1 MARRIRR
8 ALVSTHDKQGVV
20 ALCRELRAAEV
31 EILSSG
37 GTAGLL
43 EAEHVAVIRVA
54 DYTGSPEILDGRVKT
69 LHPRI
74 HAGILAVRSN
84 PEHMDQLARHDIEP
98 IDLVVVNLYPFRETV
113 ATPGAGLEQIVEMI
127 DIGGPSLIRGAAK
140 NFADVAVVVDPADY
154 AEIAD
159 SIRGHGTLPLETRRR
174 LALKAFAHTSEYD
187 SAIHEYLSSLVSQAP
202 SDTGPF
208 PRSFRPGFEKAQELR
223 YGENPHQRAAFYRD
237 AASPSISVATSR
249 KLHGKELSFNN
260 VLDFDAALTL
270 AAELSAGGCVIVKHG
285 NPCGVALDAE
295 PVAAFRRALDCDP
308 VSAFGGVIAFNRDVD
323 ATVATAVSEAFYEG
337 VIAPEF
343 EPAALLILTEKKNL
357 RLLAV
362 GDLTGYRRA
371 GFDLR
376 RVGGGL
382 LVQDWDDAG
391 APVRS
396 GRVVTRRPPTEDE
409 WRSLEFAWV
418 VVRHVKSNAIV
429 FAREDRTLG
438 VGAGQMSR
446 VDSVRFGIEKARVPL
461 DGAAMASDAFFPF
474 RDGVDVAAAA
484 GVKAVV
490 QPGGSIRDREVI
502 DAADE
507 HGIAMVFTGRRHFR
521 H

>member
-1 MARRIRR
+1 VERRIQR
-8 ALVSTHDKQGVV
+8 ALVSTHDKRGVV
-20 ALCRELRAAEV
+20 ALCRELRAAKI

-43 EAEHVAVIRVA
+43 ESESVEVVRVA

-74 HAGILAVRSN
+74 HAGILAVRGN
-84 PEHMDQLARHDIEP
+84 PEHMEQLALHRVEP
-98 IDLVVVNLYPFRETV
+98 IDLVVVNLYPFRETA
-113 ATPGAGLEQIVEMI
+113 ATPGAGLERIVEMI

-140 NFADVAVVVDPADY
+140 NFADVAVVVDPDDY
-154 AEIAD
+154 AAVVGW
-159 SIRGHGTLPLETRRR
+159 IRDRGALPPEMRQR
-174 LALKAFAHTSEYD
+174 LAVKAFAHTADYD
-187 SAIHEYLSSLVSQAP
+187 SAIRDYLAGQFAESTDA
-202 SDTGPF
+202 GPF
-208 PRSFRPGFEKAQELR
+208 PASLRPAFERVQELR

-237 AASPSISVATSR
+237 ADPPSISVAAAR

-270 AAELSAGGCVIVKHG
+270 AAELRAAGCVIVKHG
-285 NPCGVALDAE
+285 NPCGVALGVDPA
-295 PVAAFRRALDCDP
+295 AAFRSALECDP
-308 VSAFGGVIAFNRDVD
+308 VSAFGGVIAFNRAVD
-323 ATVATAVSEAFYEG
+323 EAAAAAVSEAFYEG
-337 VIAPEF
+337 ILAPEF
-343 EPAALLILTEKKNL
+343 EPAALRILTEKKNL

-362 GDLTGYRRA
+362 GDLTDYRRT

-382 LVQDWDDAG
+382 LVQDWDDVG

-396 GRVVTRRPPTEDE
+396 AKVVTRRAPAEDE
-409 WRSLEFAWV
+409 WRSLEFAWA

-438 VGAGQMSR
+438 IGAGQMSR
-446 VDSVRFGIEKARVPL
+446 VDSVRIGIEKSRVPL
-461 DGAAMASDAFFPF
+461 EGAAMASDAFFPF
-474 RDGVDVAAAA
+474 RDGVDAAAAA
-484 GVKAVV
+484 GVTAVV
-490 QPGGSIRDREVI
+490 QPGGSVRDREVI
-502 DAADE
+502 EAADQ
-507 HGIAMVFTGRRHFR
+507 HGVAMVFTGRRHFR